1 MTAGALAVVL
11 AGGLLSSVGPSSAA
25 EPAGAQL
32 SGGSSAAAAVSTTQ
46 ATAQRRLRT
55 ANYRVASFN
64 VLGWNHTINGA
75 RGFAGAMQRMVWTRQ
90 LLNRHHIDVA
100 GFQELQVPQV
110 RKMQRITDH
119 RWGLYPGL
127 RLQARDSEN
136 SVGWRKSKF
145 RFVAGT
151 TVDIPY
157 FNGHA
162 RAMPVV
168 LLRHRESGVLTYFSN
183 FHNPGETS
191 QYRNQGRWRVRA
203 TRIQVALNNQLV
215 RRGIPRIMT
224 GDMNERQAYFC
235 RVTRNGT
242 PLKAA
247 RPGSTRV
254 NGECRPGRPPFV
266 DWIFGSRRIDLHNYF
281 EAWGPLTRKTSDHP
295 IIMSDV
301 TIEPDRMPRGWA
313 TTAPPPFVPALSH

>member
-1 MTAGALAVVL
+1 VVVL
-11 AGGLLSSVGPSSAA
+11 AGSLLSSVGPSTAA
-25 EPAGAQL
+25 ESAGAQL
-32 SGGSSAAAAVSTTQ
+32 SGRSSTAAVE
-46 ATAQRRLRT
+46 AAQRRLQPGR
-55 ANYRVASFN
+55 YRVATFN
-64 VLGWNHTINGA
+64 VLGWNHTIDGA
-75 RGFAGAMQRMVWTRQ
+75 RGFAGAMQRMVWTRR
-90 LLNRHHIDVA
+90 LLNRHHVDVA

-110 RKMQRITDH
+110 RKMREITDN

-127 RLQARDSEN
+127 RMAPRDSEN
-136 SVGWRKSKF
+136 SVGWRRSKF

-157 FNGHA
+157 FNGHR

-168 LLRHRESGVLTYFSN
+168 LLRHRQSGMLTYFSN

-191 QYRNQGRWRVRA
+191 RYRNQGRWRLRA
-203 TRIQVALNNQLV
+203 SRIQIALNNQLV

-266 DWIFGSRRIDLHNYF
+266 DWIFGSKRIDFDNYF

-295 IIMSDV
+295 MIMADV
-301 TIEPDRMPRGWA
+301 TVDPSRMPRGWA
-313 TTAPPPFVPALSH
+313 TTPPPPFVPAVSH